1 MAQQEWF
8 IDVQGAPYGP
18 YTAAQLREF
27 AANGQLFPTTN
38 VMLGSHGKWM
48 PALRVAGLFPATVP
62 APPIVA
68 APMVAPAVVATST
81 PHFTTST
88 SSGIKT
94 LSGDVIGTP
103 VLACGLIGAGT
114 LIAGVFMP
122 LLQVPI
128 FGSINYFT
136 IEKVDSSIIIGLGIV
151 SAIAVLLK
159 VTWPCVVGGLVTL
172 GFITYRFTNLS
183 VGMAHAKEELKSQA
197 GDNPFA
203 GLASTMADSVGIQWG
218 FAVLAIGAMTLIVA
232 PMLREFRK
240 KSERSTTIGMGF
252 CLALLVVL
260 GVGGITYMTHD
271 ARNSKPVAS
280 SSVEETPSKP
290 ERASPKSVLAT
301 LTGKDSTASKPKTEE
316 NPNPTTIGETI
327 RLGNLKITPVSAAKR
342 SIVVSPAFGLRD
354 QRMER
359 EGPFVVITAEVQ
371 NLSEGQVFNPFAY
384 ATGVDNFGNDLK
396 NLDNSVIVREP
407 EEWFG
412 DLQPGEKGTIT
423 LILEPPNPKAKW
435 FQIQVSQTVDNQ
447 KKKEKWSLRLNNE

>member
-8 IDVQGAPYGP
+8 IDVQGTPYGP

-27 AANGQLFPTTN
+27 AANGQLFPTSN
-38 VMLGSHGKWM
+38 LMLGSHGKWM
-48 PALRVAGLFPATVP
+48 PASRVAGLFPSNVP
-62 APPIVA
+62 PPIVA
-68 APMVAPAVVATST
+68 TAVAAPVAEFMPTPQFAT
-81 PHFTTST
+81 PV
-88 SSGIKT
+88 SSVSK
-94 LSGDVIGTP
+94 LPSGDVIGTP
-103 VLACGLIGAGT
+103 VLACGLIGAGM
-114 LIAGVFMP
+114 LVAGVFMP

-136 IEKVDSSIIIGLGIV
+136 IEKVDTSIIICLGIA

-159 VTWPCVVGGLVTL
+159 VTWPCVIGGLVTL

-183 VGMAHAKEELKSQA
+183 VGMARAKEELQKNAS
-197 GDNPFA
+197 DNPFA
-203 GLASTMADSVGIQWG
+203 GMASTMADSVGIQWG

-240 KSERSTTIGMGF
+240 KSERSTAIGMGF
-252 CLALLVVL
+252 CLALLDVL
-260 GVGGITYMTHD
+260 GVGGITYLTHD
-271 ARNSKPVAS
+271 SRNAKPTAS
-280 SSVEETPSKP
+280 SSVAETPSKP
-290 ERASPKSVLAT
+290 ERASPKSVLTT
-301 LTGKDSTASKPKTEE
+301 LTGKEPTVSKPKAED
-316 NPNPTTIGETI
+316 NPNPTTIGETV
-327 RLGNLKITPVSAAKR
+327 RLGNLKITPVSATKR
-342 SIVVSPAFGLRD
+342 SIVVSPAFGGRD

-359 EGPFVVITAEVQ
+359 EGPFVVITVEVE

-396 NLDNSVIVREP
+396 NLDSNVIVREP

-412 DLQPGEKGTIT
+412 ELQPGEKGVVT

-447 KKKEKWSLRLNNE
+447 KKKERWSLRLNNE